1 MEKFSSELENCK
13 NYIFFKAM
21 IKYCKKQDQ
30 LFNIFI
36 RNLRIKRL
44 WLRNRGNVL
53 DVIWR
58 SKRNKLQICTKKF
71 LPIQ

>member
-53 DVIWR
+53 DVI
-58 SKRNKLQICTKKF
+58 
-71 LPIQ
+71 